1 MTTLISLT
9 TSNETWIKATWDDY
23 LQAEKNPDDDKSKSY
38 YYQGQLNIQM
48 SPLGNDHASDHS
60 IINYGINLY
69 ASLKKIDLN
78 AKDNCT
84 YHKIGS
90 QAAQPD
96 LSYYTG
102 KNVDAIPY
110 GTQVIN
116 LDDYP
121 APSLVIEIA
130 NSSLKDDL
138 GMKRLLYENLGVEE
152 YWIVDVQTTKIIAF
166 AIADGGSKRIYQS
179 VVLPSLEIHLLE
191 NALQKTRQENHSK
204 VGAWLLQIFQS

>member
-1 MTTLISLT
+1 
-9 TSNETWIKATWDDY
+9 
-23 LQAEKNPDDDKSKSY
+23 
-38 YYQGQLNIQM
+38 M

-60 IINYGINLY
+60 IINYAINLY

-90 QAAQPD
+90 QSAQPD

-116 LDDYP
+116 LEEYP

-130 NSSLKDDL
+130 NSYLKDDL

-152 YWIVDVQTTKIIAF
+152 YWIVDVQATKIIAF
-166 AIADGGSKRIYQS
+166 AIADGGSKRIS
-179 VVLPSLEIHLLE
+179 RSLVLPDLEINILE

-204 VGAWLLQIFQS
+204 VGAWLLQIFQT

>member
-9 TSNETWIKATWDDY
+9 TPNETWMKATWDDY
-23 LQAEKNPDDDKSKSY
+23 LQAENNSDDDKSKLY
-38 YYQGQLNIQM
+38 YYQGQLKIQM

-60 IINYGINLY
+60 IINYGIHLY
-69 ASLKKIDLN
+69 ASLKNIDLN
-78 AKDNCT
+78 GKDNCT

-102 KNVDAIPY
+102 KNVDAIAY
-110 GTQVIN
+110 GTQIIN
-116 LDDYP
+116 LDHSP

-138 GMKRLLYENLGVEE
+138 GMKRLLYENLGIEE
-152 YWIVDVQTTKIIAF
+152 YWIVDVQSTKIIAF

-179 VVLPSLEIHLLE
+179 VVLPSLEINILE

-204 VGAWLLQIFQS
+204 VGVWLLQIFQS

>member
-23 LQAEKNPDDDKSKSY
+23 LQAENDSDDDKSKLY
-38 YYQGQLNIQM
+38 YYQGKLKIQM

-69 ASLKKIDLN
+69 ASLKNIDLN
-78 AKDNCT
+78 GKDNCT

-102 KNVDAIPY
+102 KNVDAIAY

-116 LDDYP
+116 LDHSP

-179 VVLPSLEIHLLE
+179 VVLPSLEINILE

-204 VGAWLLQIFQS
+204 VGVWLLQIFQS

>member
-9 TSNETWIKATWDDY
+9 TPNETWIKATWDDY
-23 LQAEKNPDDDKSKSY
+23 LQAENNPDYDNSKFY
-38 YYQGQLNIQM
+38 YYQGQLSIQM

-60 IINYGINLY
+60 MINYAINLY

-90 QAAQPD
+90 QSAQPD

-116 LDDYP
+116 LEEYP

-138 GMKRLLYENLGVEE
+138 GMKRLLYENLGIEE
-152 YWIVDVQTTKIIAF
+152 YWIVDVQATKIIAF
-166 AIADGGSKRIYQS
+166 AIADGGSKRIS
-179 VVLPSLEIHLLE
+179 RSLVLPNLEINLLE
-191 NALQKTRQENHSK
+191 NVLQKTRQENHSK